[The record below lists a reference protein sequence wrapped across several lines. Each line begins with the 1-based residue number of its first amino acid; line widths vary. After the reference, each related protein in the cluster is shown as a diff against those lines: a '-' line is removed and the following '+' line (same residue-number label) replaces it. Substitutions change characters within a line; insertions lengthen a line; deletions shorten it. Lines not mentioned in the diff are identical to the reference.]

1 MDAVVSLSHMVI
13 RPQPGTRVY
22 FISDVHLGFGS
33 RQQDVEREALLLML
47 LRRIAADA
55 AHVFIVGD
63 LFDAWFDYRTAV
75 PRHHVRTLAQLAA
88 MREAGIPIT
97 YLMGNHDFG
106 HDTYFRDDLAIEPL
120 GGDVEATIGSTRFY
134 IAHGDGKAHGDKGY
148 LLLKSVLRH
157 PLAQRM
163 YRWLHPDIG
172 IRLASGTSE
181 KSRSHTDKK
190 DYGQTDGLRDF
201 AVERLAQGYDIV
213 IMGHRHQVCSERIDQ
228 GLYINLGHWLGTDP
242 TFGVFQPETAE
253 MVVVSVSAFLG
264 RTADNCPVR

>member
-22 FISDVHLGFGS
+22 FVSDVHLGFGS
-33 RQQDVEREALLLML
+33 RQQDMQREALLLQL
-47 LRRIAADA
+47 LRRISADA
-55 AHVFIVGD
+55 AHIFIVGD

-88 MREAGIPIT
+88 MRVAGIPIT

-106 HDTYFRDDLAIEPL
+106 HDTFFRDDLAIEPL
-120 GGDVEATIGSTRFY
+120 GGDVEATIGSKRFY
-134 IAHGDGKAHGDKGY
+134 IAHGDGKAHGDRGY
-148 LLLKSVLRH
+148 LLLKAVLRN
-157 PLAQRM
+157 PLAQRL

-201 AVERLAQGYDIV
+201 AAARLEQGYDIV
-213 IMGHRHQVCSERIDQ
+213 IMGHRHQVSSERIGG
-228 GLYINLGHWLGTDP
+228 GLYVNLGHWLGADP

-253 MVVVSVSAFLG
+253 MVVVSVRGFLG
-264 RTADNCPVR
+264 QTPGNCPGR

>member
-13 RPQPGTRVY
+13 RPLPGTRVY
-22 FISDVHLGFGS
+22 FVSDVHLGFGS
-33 RQQDVEREALLLML
+33 RQHDVQREALLLQL
-47 LRRIAADA
+47 LRRISVDA

-106 HDTYFRDDLAIEPL
+106 HYTYFRDDLDIEPI
-120 GGDVEATIGSTRFY
+120 GGDVEATIGLTRFY
-134 IAHGDGKAHGDKGY
+134 IAHGDGKAHGDRGY
-148 LLLKSVLRH
+148 LLLKAVLRS
-157 PLAQRM
+157 PLAQRL
-163 YRWLHPDIG
+163 YRWLHPDVG

-181 KSRSHTDKK
+181 KSRSHTDRK

-201 AVERLAQGYDIV
+201 AVQQVRQGYDIV
-213 IMGHRHQVCSERIDQ
+213 IMGHRHQVCSERIEQ
-228 GLYINLGHWLGTDP
+228 GLYVNLGHWLGSDP
-242 TFGVFQPETAE
+242 TFGIFDPATTV
-253 MVVVSVSAFLG
+253 MHVVSVKDYLHGS
-264 RTADNCPVR
+264 V